1 VDGQTVDL
9 SGERAVAA
17 LFTKLGA
24 FDHLIF
30 TAGDNLHLYALADT
44 DLKQARHA
52 FELRTRGFDRFEI
65 AHSSVESASWKC
77 RMVFRQEIAMRKRA
91 TQPASGSIV
100 IPKNDQNRSIKSQSR
115 GRPRSEESEEA
126 IVAATLRL
134 LVAKPLRDISMEEI
148 ARIAGVGKATI
159 YKWWPSKAY
168 VALDAFLRKANQ
180 MMPMPDTGSVRRDF
194 LEQVRSLMVFYN
206 GPAGPIL
213 GQFVAEAQSDKEFAA
228 LYRERFLKPR
238 REATGV
244 IFDRGV
250 KRGEIDQNLDRELVL
265 DLIYAP
271 AVYRLMVG
279 HAPLDRKVAD
289 GIVSI
294 LFDGLDSRPS
304 KIAVIGRRTARKC
317 GSAGKKAK

>member
-1 VDGQTVDL
+1 
-9 SGERAVAA
+9 
-17 LFTKLGA
+17 
-24 FDHLIF
+24 
-30 TAGDNLHLYALADT
+30 
-44 DLKQARHA
+44 
-52 FELRTRGFDRFEI
+52 
-65 AHSSVESASWKC
+65 
-77 RMVFRQEIAMRKRA
+77 MRQRA

-100 IPKNDQNRSIKSQSR
+100 VPKNDQDQSIKSESR

-126 IVAATLRL
+126 ILAATIQL
-134 LVAKPLRDISMEEI
+134 LSEKPLRDISMEEI
-148 ARIAGVGKATI
+148 ARKAGVGKATI

-180 MMPMPDTGSVRRDF
+180 MMPTPDTGSVRRDL
-194 LEQVRSLMVFYN
+194 LEQVRSLMVFYS
-206 GPAGPIL
+206 GPSGHIL

-250 KRGEIDQNLDRELVL
+250 NRGEIDQNLDRELVL

-279 HAPLDRKVAD
+279 HAPLDREVAD

-294 LFDGLDSRPS
+294 LFGGLDNRSS
-304 KIAVIGRRTARKC
+304 EMAVIQGKTARKHD
-317 GSAGKKAK
+317 GTERKAKQPHTPRDNRTR

>member
-1 VDGQTVDL
+1 
-9 SGERAVAA
+9 
-17 LFTKLGA
+17 
-24 FDHLIF
+24 
-30 TAGDNLHLYALADT
+30 
-44 DLKQARHA
+44 
-52 FELRTRGFDRFEI
+52 
-65 AHSSVESASWKC
+65 
-77 RMVFRQEIAMRKRA
+77 MRQSA
-91 TQPASGSIV
+91 TQLASRLRV
-100 IPKNDQNRSIKSQSR
+100 VPKNDRDRSIKSQSR
-115 GRPRSEESEEA
+115 GRPRSEASEEA
-126 IVAATLRL
+126 ILAATLQL
-134 LVAKPLRDISMEEI
+134 LTEKPLRNISMEEI
-148 ARIAGVGKATI
+148 ARKAGVGKATI

-180 MMPMPDTGSVRRDF
+180 MMPTPDTGSVRRDF
-194 LEQVRSLMVFYN
+194 LEQVRSLMVFYSS
-206 GPAGPIL
+206 PAGHIL

-250 KRGEIDQNLDRELVL
+250 QRGEIDQNLDRELVL

-294 LFDGLDSRPS
+294 LFGGLDSRS
-304 KIAVIGRRTARKC
+304 SEMAVIGGKTARKHDDTRR
-317 GSAGKKAK
+317 KAK